1 MRILA
6 AVLIALP
13 GFAWA
18 EVEFGAS
25 QGRFPV
31 FGPSAEREAY
41 FAERAQAEAD
51 RVAAL
56 RAAEE
61 ARRLQTLE
69 ARAAEAGAAEAEA
82 EARAAR
88 RSDACRAVVP
98 IDEDGAGQYAEYLG
112 SQGEGRL
119 ANRRARRIVCFD
131 GEKFVTLPY
140 PAVRPRSETGVF
152 VGIDRDGVKGRII
165 HKRPGLAI
173 GIEVK

>member
-6 AVLIALP
+6 VVLITLP
-13 GFAWA
+13 GSAWA
-18 EVEFGAS
+18 EVEFGTS

-41 FAERAQAEAD
+41 FTERAQAEAD

-56 RAAEE
+56 RAAAE
-61 ARRLQTLE
+61 ARRLQALE
-69 ARAAEAGAAEAEA
+69 TRAAEARAKEAEV

-88 RSDACRAVVP
+88 QSDGCRAVVP

-112 SQGEGRL
+112 SSGQRRL
-119 ANRRARRIVCFD
+119 TNRRARRIVCFD

-140 PAVRPRSETGVF
+140 PVAQPRRETGVF
-152 VGIDRDGVKGRII
+152 VGIDGNGVRGRII
-165 HKRPGLAI
+165 HRQPGLSI
-173 GIEVK
+173 GIDVK